1 MREGGLEI
9 NGCEIMAEAVVG
21 CEEDEGGQ
29 LPRRRSCGSMIRV
42 ELTMMV
48 VYTMRKNKT
57 KWENLAHEAI
67 VIPNRLSLPDIP
79 PEMLLNFRFQLG
91 VTPPSIGLR
100 IRASIFRAAVINN
113 AECGAD
119 TI

>member
-1 MREGGLEI
+1 
-9 NGCEIMAEAVVG
+9 MAEAVVG

-48 VYTMRKNKT
+48 VYTMRKNKI
-57 KWENLAHEAI
+57 KWGNLAHEAI
-67 VIPNRLSLPDIP
+67 VIPNRLSLPYIP

-91 VTPPSIGLR
+91 VTPPQSDGVFVPPFSGQQSLITQN
-100 IRASIFRAAVINN
+100 AAPIQYDQDV
-113 AECGAD
+113 
-119 TI
+119 TLVS